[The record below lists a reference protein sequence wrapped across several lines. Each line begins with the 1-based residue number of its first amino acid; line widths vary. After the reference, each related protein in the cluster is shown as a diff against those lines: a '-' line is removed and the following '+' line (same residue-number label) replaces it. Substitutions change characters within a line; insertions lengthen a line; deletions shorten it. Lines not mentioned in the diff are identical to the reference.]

1 MGNMNCIN
9 VWPSYIELCCAVGF
23 KEMSINLTDYV
34 IPVLF
39 CFSTDLFL
47 TVIKNRNINLECLLV
62 SVKQNKKV

>member
-47 TVIKNRNINLECLLV
+47 TVIKNRNINL
-62 SVKQNKKV
+62 

>member
-1 MGNMNCIN
+1 MGNTNCIN
-9 VWPSYIELCCAVGF
+9 LWLSYIALCCAVGF

-47 TVIKNRNINLECLLV
+47 TVITKGNINL
-62 SVKQNKKV
+62 